1 MPKGY
6 LIANLRVKDPEA
18 FKKFSEAALPS
29 IELYGGRILARGP
42 HADRHEGN
50 VSVVVTM
57 LEFENKEAAEKFYFS
72 DEYQAAKAIRDT
84 GCDADLMIIEGTQ
97 E

>member
-29 IELYGGRILARGP
+29 IEQYGGRILARGP

-50 VSVVVTM
+50 VSGVVTM
-57 LEFENKEAAEKFYFS
+57 LEFESKEAAEKFYFS

-84 GCDADLMIIEGTQ
+84 GCDADLMINEGMQ

>member
-18 FKKFSEAALPS
+18 SKKFSEAALPS
-29 IELYGGRILARGP
+29 IEQYGGRILARGP

-50 VSVVVTM
+50 VSGVVTM
-57 LEFENKEAAEKFYFS
+57 LEFESKEAAEKFYFS

-84 GCDADLMIIEGTQ
+84 GCDADLMIIEGMQ

>member
-18 FKKFSEAALPS
+18 FKTLSAAALPS
-29 IELYGGRILARGP
+29 IEQYGSRILARGP

-50 VSVVVTM
+50 VSGVVTM
-57 LEFENKEAAEKFYFS
+57 LEFESKEAAEKFYFS

-84 GCDADLMIIEGTQ
+84 GSDADLMINEGMQ